1 MQAGAV
7 VQSNVAPYHHF
18 IVLTSSNAA
27 GEVLPL
33 NAAVLQRLQAAAKAS
48 GRLPPAWIDDLP

>member
-18 IVLTSSNAA
+18 IVLTSPNEAD
-27 GEVLPL
+27 EVLFCHLFRCPSFS
-33 NAAVLQRLQAAAKAS
+33 V
-48 GRLPPAWIDDLP
+48 